1 MKDRAAPDGAA
12 AGNHPSKSRW
22 ERFDAFGLRPQ
33 LGILVCAT
41 ALPLLALALLMVNQ
55 LVDLERQ
62 STRTSLMNSART
74 LAALTD
80 NEIDTY
86 SAIATALAQS
96 LALRNGDLAT
106 FWAQSK
112 KALELVPGAWLELR
126 DASDRP
132 LLNTLQPSP
141 AATPPRNGGVD
152 LQAISTGK
160 PQVSDIVMDPTSG
173 RHTAF
178 VRVPVFEHGVASYSI
193 AVSLIPERFLQ
204 LIENKFTQEELLGIL
219 DRRGNFVARIPDHAE
234 RVGTPASEGW
244 RRAIASTPLG
254 WTENRTLEGELAITA
269 YAPTANGWTVGI
281 SYRQAALDAPLR
293 NVLWTIGLIG
303 TALVLLSLG
312 LAWALGRRFASSM
325 ESLTA
330 LAGDVGDKVV
340 DAPRLSFREAT
351 MIGRALS
358 QVSRK
363 LNAQSAALTQ
373 FNAEL
378 ENKVALRTSEL
389 VAEMKRRED
398 SEAKVRQMQRIES
411 LGQLTGGIAHDFN
424 NMLAIVLGCLDMLQ
438 RRLERGDAKVGEFI
452 EGARQGAQRAVTLT
466 QRLLAFSRRQALH
479 PQPVDANKLIAN
491 MSDLLHRTI
500 PESIRVETVFA
511 GGLWRIN
518 VDVGELENALIN
530 LASNARDAM
539 PDGGKLTIE
548 TANAHLDDAY
558 ASTQADVAPGQYV
571 LIAVTDNGPGMR
583 PEVVAKAF
591 EPFFTT
597 KPPGRGTGLG
607 LSQVYGFI
615 KQSGGHVRIYS
626 EPGQGVSVKLYLPR
640 FYGPAEVTAPE
651 PQAPAHLPLSQV
663 NELVLVVEDDP
674 AVLKLTVGMLSEL
687 GYRTLAAESA
697 AKALELLDANADVRL
712 LLTDIVMPD
721 MNGRRLA
728 EAAVKRR
735 PGLAVLFAT
744 GYTRNAV
751 VHNGTIDPDVELIM
765 KPFSLDALAQKVARV
780 LRGGKAAAL

>member
-1 MKDRAAPDGAA
+1 
-12 AGNHPSKSRW
+12 
-22 ERFDAFGLRPQ
+22 
-33 LGILVCAT
+33 
-41 ALPLLALALLMVNQ
+41 
-55 LVDLERQ
+55 
-62 STRTSLMNSART
+62 
-74 LAALTD
+74 
-80 NEIDTY
+80 
-86 SAIATALAQS
+86 
-96 LALRNGDLAT
+96 
-106 FWAQSK
+106 
-112 KALELVPGAWLELR
+112 
-126 DASDRP
+126 
-132 LLNTLQPSP
+132 
-141 AATPPRNGGVD
+141 
-152 LQAISTGK
+152 
-160 PQVSDIVMDPTSG
+160 
-173 RHTAF
+173 
-178 VRVPVFEHGVASYSI
+178 
-193 AVSLIPERFLQ
+193 
-204 LIENKFTQEELLGIL
+204 
-219 DRRGNFVARIPDHAE
+219 
-234 RVGTPASEGW
+234 
-244 RRAIASTPLG
+244 
-254 WTENRTLEGELAITA
+254 
-269 YAPTANGWTVGI
+269 
-281 SYRQAALDAPLR
+281 
-293 NVLWTIGLIG
+293 
-303 TALVLLSLG
+303 
-312 LAWALGRRFASSM
+312 
-325 ESLTA
+325 
-330 LAGDVGDKVV
+330 
-340 DAPRLSFREAT
+340 
-351 MIGRALS
+351 
-358 QVSRK
+358 
-363 LNAQSAALTQ
+363 
-373 FNAEL
+373 
-378 ENKVALRTSEL
+378 
-389 VAEMKRRED
+389 
-398 SEAKVRQMQRIES
+398 
-411 LGQLTGGIAHDFN
+411 
-424 NMLAIVLGCLDMLQ
+424 
-438 RRLERGDAKVGEFI
+438 
-452 EGARQGAQRAVTLT
+452 VTLT

-712 LLTDIVMPD
+712 LLTDIVMPE

-735 PGLAVLFAT
+735 AGLAVLFAT
-744 GYTRNAV
+744 GYTRV

-765 KPFSLDALAQKVARV
+765 KSFSLDALAQKVARV